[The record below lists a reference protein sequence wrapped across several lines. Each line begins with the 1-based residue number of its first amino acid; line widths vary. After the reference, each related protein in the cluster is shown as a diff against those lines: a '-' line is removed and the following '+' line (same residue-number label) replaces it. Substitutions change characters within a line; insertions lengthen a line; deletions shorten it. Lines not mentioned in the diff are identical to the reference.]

1 MGNGQD
7 YYQEL
12 LRIFKNLKSSDVR
25 ETLQDHW
32 KLYQKKHYSRGDNQ
46 DEDLRASEE
55 ECVASDKEYWKID
68 MPDGDEIG
76 DIEEESLDDDS
87 QPPRTKL
94 QLSCWTGNLRR
105 SRGNFYLL
113 GLTSNSWQKSWKC
126 QMEKSSSCI
135 FMYMT
140 SHVKFCWKNPPT
152 AKAMGYNV
160 GIWCFWLVTD

>member
-94 QLSCWTGNLRR
+94 QLSC
-105 SRGNFYLL
+105 
-113 GLTSNSWQKSWKC
+113 
-126 QMEKSSSCI
+126 
-135 FMYMT
+135 
-140 SHVKFCWKNPPT
+140 
-152 AKAMGYNV
+152 
-160 GIWCFWLVTD
+160 